1 MDAHRWHRRFMRWA
15 RIEDEEGQLSLTG
28 IAFGAGVYCL
38 VTGKPVQ
45 LADLTAFA
53 VALGAHQLKGI
64 LRHRRAMAEA
74 EGAQEYSKKQLEI
87 AHEQTTL
94 EKTSDAEELGRKVA
108 ELDRRVRELATPER
122 MDKLSQMGRR
132 PGG

>member
-64 LRHRRAMAEA
+64 LRHRRAMAQTEA
-74 EGAQEYSKKQLEI
+74 SAEQAQQQIQI

-94 EKTSDAEELGRKVA
+94 EKTTDAEELGRKVA

-122 MDKLSQMGRR
+122 MDKLAGLGRR